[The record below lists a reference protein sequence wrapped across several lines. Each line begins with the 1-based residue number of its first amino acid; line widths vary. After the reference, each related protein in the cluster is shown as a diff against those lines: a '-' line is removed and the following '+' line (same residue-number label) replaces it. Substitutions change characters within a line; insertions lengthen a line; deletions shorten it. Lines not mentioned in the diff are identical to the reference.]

1 MPVKNHFF
9 DGAGD
14 AIVATYVVALQ
25 GSVIQRSNYMSELRV
40 RFAPSPTGYLH
51 VGGARTALFNWLLA
65 RKQGGT
71 FILRI
76 EDTDVERSTK
86 ESVDAILEGMKWLG
100 LEWNEGPF
108 YQSDSFPLYKE
119 YVQKLVE
126 AGKAYKCYCTAEE
139 LDAKRNLAMQ
149 EGRKPKYDGTC
160 RERADQPDGQPHV
173 IRFGAPQSGVTAFDD
188 LIKGTITFPN
198 EELDDLIIQRTDG
211 TPTYNFCVVIDD
223 ATMRITTVIRGDDHV
238 NNTPRQIQLY
248 EALGF
253 PVPQFAHVP
262 MILGADKARLSKRHG
277 ATSVI
282 AYRDMGYLPEALI
295 NYLVR
300 LGWSHG
306 DDEIFSR
313 DEMVQKFDIGN
324 VGRSASVFNT
334 EKLNWLNA
342 HYIKNGDPERLAG
355 LLLPHLSALE
365 VTTLNGPDLMAVVKT
380 LQERAQTL
388 VEMAERAVFYY
399 NRPASYDDAAL
410 AKFDKEQLAAVFI
423 AVSEKLSTAAP
434 TDSTGIDSLFK
445 EICAEHNWKMGQ
457 VGQPT
462 RIALSGGTQAPGIG
476 EIVVTLGVEETIAR
490 LRTAQEHVAGI

>member
-1 MPVKNHFF
+1 MS
-9 DGAGD
+9 
-14 AIVATYVVALQ
+14 AI
-25 GSVIQRSNYMSELRV
+25 RV

-65 RKQGGT
+65 RRLGGT

-86 ESVDAILEGMKWLG
+86 ESVEAILQGMEWLG
-100 LEWNEGPF
+100 LDWDEGPF
-108 YQSDSFPLYKE
+108 YQSDSFALYKE
-119 YVQKLVE
+119 YVQKMLD
-126 AGKAYKCYCTAEE
+126 AGTAYRCYCSAEE
-139 LDAKRNLAMQ
+139 LGRKRDLAMQ

-160 RERADQPDGQPHV
+160 RERSDLPCAPFV
-173 IRFGAPQSGVTAFDD
+173 VRFRAPQGGEVAFDD
-188 LIKGTITFPN
+188 LIKGRIAFPA

-223 ATMRITTVIRGDDHV
+223 ASMRISHVIRGDDHV

-248 EALGF
+248 QALGF

-262 MILGADKARLSKRHG
+262 MILGSDKARLSKRHG

-282 AYRDMGYLPEALI
+282 SYRDMGYLPEALI

-313 DEMVQKFDIGN
+313 DEMVQMFDIGD
-324 VGRSASVFNT
+324 VGRSASVFNPD
-334 EKLNWLNA
+334 KLNWLNA
-342 HYIKNGDPERLAG
+342 HYIKTGDPERLAD
-355 LLLPHLSALE
+355 LLLPHLSSRG
-365 VTTLNGPDLMAVVKT
+365 VSTLNGPDLLAVVRT

-388 VEMAERAVFYY
+388 EEMAERALFYY
-399 NRPASYDDAAL
+399 QAPQSYDEAAL
-410 AKFDKEQLAAVFI
+410 AKFDKAHLSAVFAAV
-423 AVSEKLSTAAP
+423 AAKLTAGGVSSAAEL
-434 TDSTGIDSLFK
+434 DARFK
-445 EICAEHNWKMGQ
+445 EVCSDNNWKMPQ

-462 RIALSGGTQAPGIG
+462 RIALSGGPQAPGIG
-476 EIVVTLGVEETIAR
+476 EIIETLGIEEAVRRINAAR
-490 LRTAQEHVAGI
+490 AALAA

>member
-1 MPVKNHFF
+1 
-9 DGAGD
+9 
-14 AIVATYVVALQ
+14 
-25 GSVIQRSNYMSELRV
+25 MSDLRV

-76 EDTDVERSTK
+76 EDTDVERSTQ
-86 ESVDAILEGMKWLG
+86 ESVDAILQGMEWLG
-100 LEWNEGPF
+100 LNWDEGPF
-108 YQSDSFPLYKE
+108 YQTDNFPLYKE
-119 YVQKLVE
+119 HIQKLLAE
-126 AGKAYKCYCTAEE
+126 GKAYKCYCSAEE
-139 LDAKRNLAMQ
+139 LTAKRDLAMQ

-160 RERADQPDGQPHV
+160 RDRADQPEGAPYV
-173 IRFGAPQSGVTAFDD
+173 IRFRAPQDGSTSFDD

-223 ATMRITTVIRGDDHV
+223 AIMRITTVIRGDDHV

-248 EALGF
+248 EALGY

-262 MILGADKARLSKRHG
+262 MILGSDKARLSKRHG

-282 AYRDMGYLPEALI
+282 AYRDMGFLPEALN

-300 LGWSHG
+300 LGWSNG

-313 DEMVQKFDIGN
+313 QEMVEKFDIKN

-334 EKLNWLNA
+334 EKLLWLNA
-342 HYIKNGDPERLAG
+342 HYIKTGDPERLAA
-355 LLLPHLSALE
+355 LLLPHLSKRGIS
-365 VTTLNGPDLMAVVKT
+365 TLTGPPLSCVVAT
-380 LQERAQTL
+380 LKDRAQTL
-388 VEMAERAVFYY
+388 EEMAERALFFYQA
-399 NRPASYDDAAL
+399 PADYDETAL
-410 AKFDKEQLAAVFI
+410 AKFEKGHLLQLFEIVKT
-423 AVSEKLSTAAP
+423 KLSAFQATAAA
-434 TDSTGIDSLFK
+434 DYDALFK
-445 EICAEHNWKMGQ
+445 EICKENGWKMPQ
-457 VGQPT
+457 VGQPI

-476 EIVVTLGVEETIAR
+476 EIIMTLGTEETVARIAAIEKH
-490 LRTAQEHVAGI
+490 LG

>member
-1 MPVKNHFF
+1 
-9 DGAGD
+9 
-14 AIVATYVVALQ
+14 
-25 GSVIQRSNYMSELRV
+25 MSELRV
-40 RFAPSPTGYLH
+40 RFAPSPTGFLH

-65 RKQGGT
+65 RKQGGK

-86 ESVDAILEGMKWLG
+86 ESVYAILEGMKWLG
-100 LEWNEGPF
+100 LEWDEGPF
-108 YQSDSFPLYKE
+108 YQSDTFPLYKE
-119 YVQKLVE
+119 HVQKLLDS
-126 AGKAYKCYCTAEE
+126 GKAYKCYCRAEE

-160 RERADQPDGQPHV
+160 RQRAGEPDGQPYV
-173 IRFGAPQSGVTAFDD
+173 VRFRAPQGGVTAFDD

-223 ATMRITTVIRGDDHV
+223 ASMRITTVIRGDDHV

-248 EALGF
+248 EAFGF
-253 PVPQFAHVP
+253 PVPHFAHVP
-262 MILGADKARLSKRHG
+262 MILGSDKARLSKRHG

-282 AYRDMGYLPEALI
+282 AYRDMGYLPEALL

-300 LGWSHG
+300 LGWSSG
-306 DDEIFSR
+306 DEEIFSLE
-313 DEMVQKFDIGN
+313 EMIQKFDIVN

-342 HYIKNGDPERLAG
+342 HYIKNGDPERLAD
-355 LLLPHLSALE
+355 LLLPHLSARG

-388 VEMAERAVFYY
+388 EEMAERAVFYY
-399 NRPASYDDAAL
+399 NPPVCYDDAAL
-410 AKFDKEQLAAVFI
+410 ARFDKEQLLAVFF
-423 AVSEKLSTAAP
+423 AVEKKLSAAP
-434 TDSTGIDSLFK
+434 ADDVVGIDALFK
-445 EICAEHNWKMGQ
+445 EICTENGWKMGQ
-457 VGQPT
+457 VGQPV

-476 EIVVTLGVEETIAR
+476 EIVVTLGVAETIR
-490 LRTAQEHVAGI
+490 RIQRIRVIVAGK

>member
-1 MPVKNHFF
+1 MN
-9 DGAGD
+9 G
-14 AIVATYVVALQ
+14 I
-25 GSVIQRSNYMSELRV
+25 RV

-65 RKQGGT
+65 RNKGGT

-86 ESVDAILEGMKWLG
+86 ESVEAILEGMKWLG
-100 LEWNEGPF
+100 LDWDEGPF
-108 YQSDSFPLYKE
+108 FQSDSFQLYKE
-119 YVQKLVE
+119 YVRKLLDE
-126 AGKAYKCYCTAEE
+126 KTAYKCYCSAEE
-139 LDAKRNLAMQ
+139 LEARRELAMK

-160 RERADQPDGQPHV
+160 RERSDHPVGSPFV
-173 IRFGAPQSGVTAFDD
+173 VRFRSPQGEEVAFDD
-188 LIKGTITFPN
+188 LIKGRIAFPA

-223 ATMRITTVIRGDDHV
+223 AMMRITTVIRGDDHV

-248 EALGF
+248 RALGF

-262 MILGADKARLSKRHG
+262 MILGSDKARLSKRHG

-282 AYRDMGYLPEALI
+282 AYRDMGFLPEALL

-313 DEMVQKFDIGN
+313 EEMIQKFDINN

-334 EKLNWLNA
+334 EKLLWLNA
-342 HYIKNGDPERLAG
+342 HYIKSGDPERLAD
-355 LLLPHLSALE
+355 LLLPHLSSRGIS
-365 VTTLNGPDLMAVVKT
+365 TLTGPDLMAVVKT

-388 VEMAERAVFYY
+388 EEMADRALFYY
-399 NRPASYDDAAL
+399 NAPVAYDEVAL
-410 AKFDKEQLAAVFI
+410 AKFDKGHLAAVY
-423 AVSEKLSTAAP
+423 AVVAEKLAAAEVALAA
-434 TDSTGIDSLFK
+434 DLDALFK
-445 EICAEHNWKMGQ
+445 EICAEHGWKMPQ
-457 VGQPT
+457 VGQPV

-476 EIVVTLGVEETIAR
+476 EIIEVLGVEEAVRRINAAR
-490 LRTAQEHVAGI
+490 DFVVAS

>member
-1 MPVKNHFF
+1 
-9 DGAGD
+9 
-14 AIVATYVVALQ
+14 
-25 GSVIQRSNYMSELRV
+25 MSDIRV

-76 EDTDVERSTK
+76 EDTDVERSTQ
-86 ESVDAILEGMKWLG
+86 ESVDAILQGMEWLG
-100 LEWNEGPF
+100 LDWDEGPF
-108 YQSDSFPLYKE
+108 YQTDSFPLYKE
-119 YVQKLVE
+119 YVQKLLDQ
-126 AGKAYKCYCTAEE
+126 GKAYKCFCSAAELE
-139 LDAKRNLAMQ
+139 AKRDLAMK

-160 RERADQPDGQPHV
+160 RNRSDQPE
-173 IRFGAPQSGVTAFDD
+173 GAPYVVRFRAPQGGATSFDD

-198 EELDDLIIQRTDG
+198 DELDDLIIQRTDG

-223 ATMRITTVIRGDDHV
+223 AIMRITTVIRGDDHV
-238 NNTPRQIQLY
+238 NNTPRQVQLY

-262 MILGADKARLSKRHG
+262 MILGNDKARLSKRHG

-282 AYRDMGYLPEALI
+282 AYRDMGYLPEALM

-313 DEMVQKFDIGN
+313 EEMVEKFDISN

-334 EKLNWLNA
+334 DKLLWLNA
-342 HYIKNGDPERLAG
+342 HYIKNGDPERLAA
-355 LLLPHLSALE
+355 LLIPFLTERGIDPSAS
-365 VTTLNGPDLMAVVKT
+365 GPQLAAVVKT
-380 LQERAQTL
+380 LQERARTML
-388 VEMAERAVFYY
+388 EMADAALFYY
-399 NRPASYDDAAL
+399 KAPDTYDEAAL
-410 AKFDKEQLAAVFI
+410 AKFDKAHLQEVFTVV
-423 AVSEKLSTAAP
+423 AEKLETSTAASAA
-434 TDSTGIDSLFK
+434 DYDALFK
-445 EICAEHNWKMGQ
+445 EICTECSWKMPQ
-457 VGQPT
+457 VGQPV

-476 EIVVTLGVEETIAR
+476 EIVFTLGKEESIRRVLKAR
-490 LRTAQEHVAGI
+490 AAVAA

>member
-1 MPVKNHFF
+1 M
-9 DGAGD
+9 A
-14 AIVATYVVALQ
+14 
-25 GSVIQRSNYMSELRV
+25 ELRV

-65 RKQGGT
+65 RHQGGT

-76 EDTDVERSTK
+76 EDTDVERSTQ
-86 ESVDAILEGMKWLG
+86 ESVEAILEGMKWLG
-100 LEWNEGPF
+100 LDWDEGPF
-108 YQSDSFPLYKE
+108 FQSDYFPLYKE
-119 YVQKLVE
+119 YVQKLV
-126 AGKAYKCYCTAEE
+126 AVGKAYKCYCSAEE
-139 LDAKRNLAMQ
+139 LDAKRNLAMA

-160 RERADQPDGQPHV
+160 RDRAAQPDGQPYV
-173 IRFGAPQSGVTAFDD
+173 IRFRAPQGGATSFDD

-223 ATMRITTVIRGDDHV
+223 ATMHITTVIRGDDHV
-238 NNTPRQIQLY
+238 NNTPRQVQLY

-282 AYRDMGYLPEALI
+282 AYRDMGYLPEALL

-300 LGWSHG
+300 FGWSNG
-306 DDEIFSR
+306 DDEIFSLE
-313 DEMVQKFDIGN
+313 EMIQKFDISN

-342 HYIKNGDPERLAG
+342 HYIKNSDPERLAA
-355 LLLPHLSALE
+355 LLLPHLSTRA
-365 VTTLNGPDLMAVVKT
+365 VSTLNGPDLVAVVKT

-388 VEMAERAVFYY
+388 EEMAERALFYY
-399 NRPASYDDAAL
+399 NAPVLYDEASL
-410 AKFDKEQLAAVFI
+410 AKFAKEQLLAVFD
-423 AVSEKLSTAAP
+423 AVMEKLSSSSTSDVAA
-434 TDSTGIDSLFK
+434 IDALFK
-445 EICAEHNWKMGQ
+445 EICSDNGWKMGQ
-457 VGQPT
+457 VGQPV

-476 EIVVTLGVEETIAR
+476 EIVVTLGVEETAR
-490 LRTAQEHVAGI
+490 RIRAAREFVAGA

>member
-1 MPVKNHFF
+1 
-9 DGAGD
+9 
-14 AIVATYVVALQ
+14 
-25 GSVIQRSNYMSELRV
+25 MSELRV

-86 ESVDAILEGMKWLG
+86 ESVDAILQGMQWLG
-100 LEWNEGPF
+100 LEWDEGPF
-108 YQSDSFPLYKE
+108 YQSDSFGLYKE
-119 YVQKLVE
+119 YVQKLLDN
-126 AGKAYKCYCTAEE
+126 GKAYRCYCTSEE
-139 LDAKRNLAMQ
+139 LDKKRELAMQ
-149 EGRKPKYDGTC
+149 EGRKPKYDGAC
-160 RERADQPDGQPHV
+160 RERNDNPE
-173 IRFGAPQSGVTAFDD
+173 GAPYVVRFRAPQGGEVAFDD
-188 LIKGTITFPN
+188 LIKGRIAFPA

-223 ATMRITTVIRGDDHV
+223 ASMRITTVIRGDDHV

-248 EALGF
+248 QALGF

-262 MILGADKARLSKRHG
+262 MILGSDKARLSKRHG

-282 AYRDMGYLPEALI
+282 AYRDMGFLPEALM

-313 DEMVQKFDIGN
+313 EEMIQKFDINN

-334 EKLNWLNA
+334 EKLLWLNA
-342 HYIKNGDPERLAG
+342 HYIKNGDTERLAD
-355 LLLPHLSALE
+355 LLLPHLSKRE
-365 VTTLNGPDLMAVVKT
+365 VTTLGGPDLMAVVKT

-388 VEMAERAVFYY
+388 EEMAERAVFYY
-399 NRPASYDDAAL
+399 NAPQGYDEAAL
-410 AKFDKEQLAAVFI
+410 AKFEKGHLQAVFE
-423 AVSEKLSTAAP
+423 AVAEKLAISTVVDAAGYD
-434 TDSTGIDSLFK
+434 TLFK
-445 EICAEHNWKMGQ
+445 EICAENGWKMPQ
-457 VGQPT
+457 VGQPV

-476 EIVVTLGVEETIAR
+476 EIVHVLGSEESIRRIKGASAF
-490 LRTAQEHVAGI
+490 LSMK

>member
-1 MPVKNHFF
+1 
-9 DGAGD
+9 
-14 AIVATYVVALQ
+14 
-25 GSVIQRSNYMSELRV
+25 MSELRV

-65 RKQGGT
+65 RHQGGT

-76 EDTDVERSTK
+76 EDTDVERSTQ
-86 ESVDAILEGMKWLG
+86 ESVDAIMEGMKWLG
-100 LEWNEGPF
+100 LDWDEGPF
-108 YQSDSFPLYKE
+108 FQSDYFPLYKE
-119 YVQKLVE
+119 YVQKLVD

-139 LDAKRNLAMQ
+139 LDAKRNLAMA

-160 RERADQPDGQPHV
+160 RDRAVQPDGQPYV
-173 IRFGAPQSGVTAFDD
+173 IRFRAPHGGVTSFDD

-223 ATMRITTVIRGDDHV
+223 ATMHITTVIRGDDHV
-238 NNTPRQIQLY
+238 NNTPRQVQLY

-282 AYRDMGYLPEALI
+282 LYRDMGYLPEALL

-306 DDEIFSR
+306 DDEIFSLE
-313 DEMVQKFDIGN
+313 EMIQKFDIGN

-342 HYIKNGDPERLAG
+342 HYIKNSEPERLAE
-355 LLLPHLSALE
+355 LLLPHLSTRE
-365 VTTLNGPDLMAVVKT
+365 VTTLNGPDLVAVVKT

-388 VEMAERAVFYY
+388 EEMAGRALFYY
-399 NRPASYDDAAL
+399 NAPVSYDDAAL
-410 AKFDKEQLAAVFI
+410 TKFDKELLMAVFAAVI
-423 AVSEKLSTAAP
+423 AKLSSSSATDVTAVDA
-434 TDSTGIDSLFK
+434 LFK
-445 EICAEHNWKMGQ
+445 EVCSENSWKMGQ
-457 VGQPT
+457 VGQPV

-476 EIVVTLGVEETIAR
+476 EIVVTLGVEETVRRIRVAR
-490 LRTAQEHVAGI
+490 EFVAER

>member
-1 MPVKNHFF
+1 
-9 DGAGD
+9 
-14 AIVATYVVALQ
+14 
-25 GSVIQRSNYMSELRV
+25 MSGIRV

-86 ESVDAILEGMKWLG
+86 ESVDAILQGMEWLG
-100 LEWNEGPF
+100 LDWDEGPF
-108 YQSDSFPLYKE
+108 YQSDSFVLYKE
-119 YVQKLVE
+119 HVQKMLD

-139 LDAKRNLAMQ
+139 LGTKRDLAMK

-160 RERADQPDGQPHV
+160 RDRADQPEAPFV
-173 IRFGAPQSGVTAFDD
+173 VRFRAPQGGEVAFDD
-188 LIKGTITFPN
+188 LIKGRISFPA

-223 ATMRITTVIRGDDHV
+223 AIMRITTVIRGDDHV

-248 EALGF
+248 QALGF

-262 MILGADKARLSKRHG
+262 MILGSDKARLSKRHG

-282 AYRDMGYLPEALI
+282 AYRDMGYLPEALM

-313 DEMVQKFDIGN
+313 EEMIQKFEIGD
-324 VGRSASVFNT
+324 VGRSAGVFNT

-342 HYIKNGDPERLAG
+342 HYIKAADPERLAD
-355 LLLPHLSALE
+355 LLLPHLSSRG
-365 VTTLNGPDLMAVVKT
+365 VSTLNGPDLMAVVKT

-388 VEMAERAVFYY
+388 EEMAERALFYY
-399 NRPASYDDAAL
+399 NAPEAYDQAAL
-410 AKFDKEQLAAVFI
+410 AKFDKGHLSAVFT
-423 AVSEKLSTAAP
+423 AVADRLTA
-434 TDSTGIDSLFK
+434 STGASAAEMDALFK
-445 EICAEHNWKMGQ
+445 EICSENSWKMSQ

-476 EIVVTLGVEETIAR
+476 EIVEVLGVEEATRRIIKAR
-490 LRTAQEHVAGI
+490 EVVTV

>member
-1 MPVKNHFF
+1 MS
-9 DGAGD
+9 
-14 AIVATYVVALQ
+14 AI
-25 GSVIQRSNYMSELRV
+25 RV

-65 RKQGGT
+65 RKSGGT

-86 ESVDAILEGMKWLG
+86 ESVDAILQGMEWLG
-100 LEWNEGPF
+100 LDWDEGPF

-119 YVQKLVE
+119 HVQRLLDE
-126 AGKAYKCYCTAEE
+126 GKAYKCYCSAGE
-139 LDAKRNLAMQ
+139 LEAKRNLAMK

-160 RERADQPDGQPHV
+160 RERVDHPEGPCV
-173 IRFGAPQSGVTAFDD
+173 VRFRAPQEDEVAFDD
-188 LIKGTITFPN
+188 LIKGRIAFPA

-223 ATMRITTVIRGDDHV
+223 ALMRITTVIRGDDHV

-248 EALGF
+248 QALGF

-262 MILGADKARLSKRHG
+262 MILGSDKARLSKRHG

-282 AYRDMGYLPEALI
+282 AYRDMGFLPEALM

-313 DEMVQKFDIGN
+313 EEMIQKFDIGN
-324 VGRSASVFNT
+324 VGRSAGVFNT
-334 EKLNWLNA
+334 EKLLWLNA
-342 HYIKNGDPERLAG
+342 HYIKNGDPERLAD
-355 LLLPHLSALE
+355 LLLPHLSSRG
-365 VTTLNGPDLMAVVKT
+365 VSTLNGPDVMAVVKT

-388 VEMAERAVFYY
+388 EEMADRALFYY
-399 NRPASYDDAAL
+399 NAPVSYDEAAL
-410 AKFDKEQLAAVFI
+410 GKFDKGHLAAVYAAVAEKLTASS
-423 AVSEKLSTAAP
+423 AVSAAEL
-434 TDSTGIDSLFK
+434 DALFK
-445 EICAEHNWKMGQ
+445 EVCSEKGWKMNQ
-457 VGQPT
+457 VGQPI
-462 RIALSGGTQAPGIG
+462 RIALSGVTQAPGIG
-476 EIVVTLGVEETIAR
+476 EMIAVLGVEEAVRRITRASE
-490 LRTAQEHVAGI
+490 AVAE

>member
-1 MPVKNHFF
+1 
-9 DGAGD
+9 
-14 AIVATYVVALQ
+14 
-25 GSVIQRSNYMSELRV
+25 MSELRV

-65 RKQGGT
+65 RNQGGT

-100 LEWNEGPF
+100 LDWDEGPF

-119 YVQKLVE
+119 YVQKLLD
-126 AGKAYKCYCTAEE
+126 AGKAYKCYCSAET
-139 LDAKRNLAMQ
+139 LDAKRTLAMQ

-160 RERADQPDGQPHV
+160 RETADSPGDQPYV
-173 IRFGAPQSGVTAFDD
+173 VRFRAPEGGVTSFDD
-188 LIKGTITFPN
+188 LIKGAITFPN

-223 ATMRITTVIRGDDHV
+223 ASMRITTVIRGDDHV
-238 NNTPRQIQLY
+238 NNTPRQVQLY

-262 MILGADKARLSKRHG
+262 MILGSDKARLSKRHG

-300 LGWSHG
+300 LGWSNG
-306 DDEIFSR
+306 DDEIFSSE
-313 DEMVQKFDIGN
+313 EMIQKFDIGN

-342 HYIKNGDPERLAG
+342 HYIKNGDPERLAD

-365 VTTLNGPDLMAVVKT
+365 VTTLNGPELMSVVKT

-399 NRPASYDDAAL
+399 NAPVSYDEAAL
-410 AKFDKEQLAAVFI
+410 AKFDKELLLTVFAAVTAKI
-423 AVSEKLSTAAP
+423 LTATANNAVEVDA
-434 TDSTGIDSLFK
+434 LFK
-445 EICAEHNWKMGQ
+445 EVCAENSWKMGQ
-457 VGQPT
+457 VGQPV

-476 EIVVTLGVEETIAR
+476 EIVVTLGVEETVRRINKIS
-490 LRTAQEHVAGI
+490 EHLKAAKA

>member
-1 MPVKNHFF
+1 
-9 DGAGD
+9 
-14 AIVATYVVALQ
+14 
-25 GSVIQRSNYMSELRV
+25 MSELRV

-65 RKQGGT
+65 RHQGGT

-76 EDTDVERSTK
+76 EDTDVERSTN

-100 LEWNEGPF
+100 LEWDEGPF
-108 YQSDSFPLYKE
+108 YQSDCFPLYKE
-119 YVQKLVE
+119 YVQKLVA
-126 AGKAYKCYCTAEE
+126 AGNAYKCYCTAEE
-139 LDAKRNLAMQ
+139 LDAKRNLAMA

-160 RERADQPDGQPHV
+160 RNRTAQPDGQPHV
-173 IRFGAPQSGVTAFDD
+173 IRFRAPLDGATSFDD

-238 NNTPRQIQLY
+238 NNTPRQVQLY

-282 AYRDMGYLPEALI
+282 AYRDMGYLPEALL

-300 LGWSHG
+300 LGWSNG

-313 DEMVQKFDIGN
+313 EEMVQKFDIGN

-342 HYIKNGDPERLAG
+342 HYIKNGDPERLAA
-355 LLLPHLSALE
+355 LLLPHLSTRE
-365 VTTLNGPDLMAVVKT
+365 VSTLNGPELVTVVKT

-388 VEMAERAVFYY
+388 EEMAERAVFYY
-399 NRPASYDDAAL
+399 NAPLAYDDAAL
-410 AKFDKEQLAAVFI
+410 AKFDRELLLAVFAAVI
-423 AVSEKLSTAAP
+423 EKLSSASGVDVAA
-434 TDSTGIDSLFK
+434 IDDLFK
-445 EICAEHNWKMGQ
+445 EVCSENSWKMGQ
-457 VGQPT
+457 VGQPV
-462 RIALSGGTQAPGIG
+462 RIALSGGTHAPGIG
-476 EIVVTLGVEETIAR
+476 EIVLALGVEETVRRIRAAR
-490 LRTAQEHVAGI
+490 DFVS

>member
-1 MPVKNHFF
+1 
-9 DGAGD
+9 
-14 AIVATYVVALQ
+14 
-25 GSVIQRSNYMSELRV
+25 MSELRV

-65 RKQGGT
+65 KNRGGT

-86 ESVDAILEGMKWLG
+86 ESVEAILEGMKWLG
-100 LEWNEGPF
+100 MDWDEGPF

-119 YVQKLVE
+119 YVQKLLD
-126 AGKAYKCYCTAEE
+126 AGKAYKCYCTTDE
-139 LDAKRNLAMQ
+139 LDAKRALAME

-160 RERADQPDGQPHV
+160 RERTGQCDDQPYV
-173 IRFGAPQSGVTAFDD
+173 VRFRAPQGGVTAFDD

-223 ATMRITTVIRGDDHV
+223 ASMRITIVIRGDDHV

-282 AYRDMGYLPEALI
+282 AYRDMGFLPEALN

-300 LGWSHG
+300 LGWSNG

-313 DEMVQKFDIGN
+313 EEMISKFDISN
-324 VGRSASVFNT
+324 VGRSPSVFNT
-334 EKLNWLNA
+334 EKLLWLNA
-342 HYIKNGDPERLAG
+342 HYIKNGDTQRLAG
-355 LLLPHLSALE
+355 LLLPHLSSRG
-365 VTTLNGPDLMAVVKT
+365 VTTLGGPDLMAVVKT

-388 VEMAERAVFYY
+388 EEMAERAVFYY
-399 NRPASYDDAAL
+399 NAPVSYDEAAL
-410 AKFDKEQLAAVFI
+410 AKFDKELLQAVCT
-423 AVSEKLSTAAP
+423 AVTEKLSSAPLGDIAA
-434 TDSTGIDSLFK
+434 IDALFK
-445 EICAEHNWKMGQ
+445 EVCAENGWKMGQ

-476 EIVVTLGVEETIAR
+476 EIVLTLGVEET
-490 LRTAQEHVAGI
+490 LRRIQKMKEHLAAK